1 MELRH
6 YMTCFWP
13 GLPELWWRGRLSSL
27 PAAIGFGVA
36 FNLILVTRFIY
47 PEWFSGV
54 LVKLTMWIGIA
65 AWLFWSVKSIQEL
78 PLLLAP
84 RTVSDEPDHFADARD
99 AFLRGE
105 WHEAEGLLTDILA
118 IESRDPPALLLL
130 AGVYRRTGRLEAA
143 QSLIQEISRLEA
155 ADGWW
160 LERLAEE
167 KRLDIA
173 IARAADETEA
183 ENVETD
189 VNAETNAADS
199 ESVRDST
206 DAATDGKT
214 SDEQTTDQH
223 NDLRSGPV
231 TKDSAKATEVN
242 ADIRDEEFFDSTA
255 ELTDTKSKAA

>member
-36 FNLILVTRFIY
+36 LNLILVTRFIY

-54 LVKLTMWIGIA
+54 LVKLTMWVGIA
-65 AWLFWSVKSIQEL
+65 AWLFWAVKSIQEL
-78 PLLLAP
+78 PQLLAP

-99 AFLRGE
+99 AYLRGD
-105 WHEAEGLLTDILA
+105 WHDAEGVLTDMLA

-130 AGVYRRTGRLEAA
+130 AGVYRHTGRLEAA
-143 QSLIQEISRLEA
+143 QSMLVEISRLEA

-167 KRLDIA
+167 KRLQA
-173 IARAADETEA
+173 TIARVAEDSEAEDSEAEDSETE
-183 ENVETD
+183 
-189 VNAETNAADS
+189 
-199 ESVRDST
+199 
-206 DAATDGKT
+206 
-214 SDEQTTDQH
+214 DQA
-223 NDLRSGPV
+223 NS
-231 TKDSAKATEVN
+231 
-242 ADIRDEEFFDSTA
+242 DSTA
-255 ELTDTKSKAA
+255 DLTADKSKAA